1 MKKWKHIYRRLKTCY
16 IEIKVFWYILIV
28 RWRCSWRSSILLRNW
43 AWPKTSTLAWGALGT
58 AAISGFLADL
68 SWRTG
73 RNMAQRGLRTFSE
86 HHWKALNSSDIW
98 ICLARFFVDGKA
110 WFSAGCE
117 QQDFAFVE
125 QMVRRELSKV
135 QLSGNDPQQI
145 DENRMFSNTHQIR
158 SRNKS
163 HDIAFWCFLSRFCTL
178 DSNSPNLTKARGEDV
193 IIFDGSWGDN
203 PVRWQAGRLG

>member
-1 MKKWKHIYRRLKTCY
+1 
-16 IEIKVFWYILIV
+16 
-28 RWRCSWRSSILLRNW
+28 
-43 AWPKTSTLAWGALGT
+43 
-58 AAISGFLADL
+58 
-68 SWRTG
+68 
-73 RNMAQRGLRTFSE
+73 
-86 HHWKALNSSDIW
+86 
-98 ICLARFFVDGKA
+98 
-110 WFSAGCE
+110 
-117 QQDFAFVE
+117 
-125 QMVRRELSKV
+125 V

>member
-1 MKKWKHIYRRLKTCY
+1 M
-16 IEIKVFWYILIV
+16 
-28 RWRCSWRSSILLRNW
+28 
-43 AWPKTSTLAWGALGT
+43 
-58 AAISGFLADL
+58 
-68 SWRTG
+68 
-73 RNMAQRGLRTFSE
+73 
-86 HHWKALNSSDIW
+86 
-98 ICLARFFVDGKA
+98 DGKA

-163 HDIAFWCFLSRFCTL
+163 HDIAF
-178 DSNSPNLTKARGEDV
+178 
-193 IIFDGSWGDN
+193 
-203 PVRWQAGRLG
+203 